1 MTAAAS
7 CCFVAHLLPA
17 MQALHCGQ
25 CQAVLVCSD
34 SAQRSDTFGRREV
47 VASRSRRFLDP
58 QPYGM
63 PYEPMLP
70 LSAYALAAS
79 RYMHEFGATGRHLA
93 EVAVA
98 ARGQLRGDCGQKDGA
113 RPGEVDRVMHGAR
126 HGCSFPRLLPQ

>member
-1 MTAAAS
+1 
-7 CCFVAHLLPA
+7 
-17 MQALHCGQ
+17 MQALHFGQ
-25 CQAVLVCSD
+25 CQAVLVCYG
-34 SAQRSDTFGRREV
+34 SATFGRREV
-47 VASRSRRFLDP
+47 VASRRFLDP

-63 PYEPMLP
+63 PYEPTLP

-98 ARGQLRGDCGQKDGA
+98 AYGQLRGDCGQKDGA